1 MASKVVRRFLSQG
14 KEETTLNPEPITPIP
29 LFEGDAVIVDPK
41 PKDAKNETVEVG
53 EEKVVPK
60 SANSADDSSSL
71 GDDDPSIR
79 DIPINVRRIVSFED
93 DPTLPTLTFRYFV
106 LCIIFILPGAF
117 LSQLSHYRT
126 TSAPYSVFF
135 VQIASNYVGVW
146 LAKILPAW
154 NVRVPFTSFG
164 FNLNPGPFGVKEH
177 VLVTI
182 SAASGATYNLAYAP
196 VSIAELYFGQKINP
210 AIAIFFMWAVVITGY
225 SFAAISRQF
234 LLYDPQY
241 PWFQALCQTALFET
255 QKKQRE
261 HPSPT
266 SRKQM
271 ITFWAVLLGITLWQF
286 LPEFVFPMLGSL
298 ALLCWVAPRNAT
310 ANFIGAGFGGMGF
323 LNLSLDWSNVSSLG
337 NNGSLFLTPFWTQVL
352 IFLAFA
358 FNCWVLI
365 PAAKWGSLGSYKH
378 GLMNNHVLTANG
390 TRYPLMSLLTP
401 QATLNETAYEE
412 NGPLYLGT
420 QMLWNIFFDYAS
432 YTSAVAWMAL
442 FGYSQIKAT
451 IKKLRARNNGKKGE
465 SINFQYNDRLN
476 IIQRSYK
483 EVPLW
488 WYLVL
493 FLASF
498 VIITAMVASDNLF
511 IPWWTYL
518 VALLTGAVIVTPLG
532 WLYAISNFQLA
543 IGTTNELL
551 YGLMINAVKGHK
563 NPTGA
568 TVYSSIA
575 GDAWYRAQYM
585 LQDQKIGHYMHIP
598 PRATF
603 FSQVFGAT
611 LGIPINYAVIRWVT
625 DSKFDYLTGEKSDPT
640 HQWTGQSLA
649 SSLSTSVQYVLVVS
663 LKILGKLSEHLIKY
677 VKGPKRL
684 FQEPQF
690 KVLPYGFLAGIIA
703 PMIIFALHK
712 SFPNSKLKFRLWNT
726 TIFFSCLSSFYGNIS
741 TGYTS
746 QFIGS
751 FVVMYWAFRYRY
763 KLWAKYNYILAAAF
777 DAGFNF
783 NMLLIFLF
791 FGSGKITTMPHWWG
805 NREESSE
812 RCFALDS

>member
-1 MASKVVRRFLSQG
+1 MASRLFRRFQSQN
-14 KEETTLNPEPITPIP
+14 KQEKTENSDPITPVP
-29 LFEGDAVIVDPK
+29 LFEGDAVLFDQK
-41 PKDAKNETVEVG
+41 ANDAKHHGVEIG
-53 EEKVVPK
+53 DEKIVPGGSSG
-60 SANSADDSSSL
+60 SAEDSSSI
-71 GDDDPSIR
+71 GDDDPTIR
-79 DIPINVRRIVSFED
+79 DIPINVRRIVSLED
-93 DPTLPTLTFRYFV
+93 DPTLPTITFRYFV
-106 LCIIFILPGAF
+106 LCLLFIIPGAF
-117 LSQLSHYRT
+117 LSQMSHYRT
-126 TSAPYSVFF
+126 TYAPYSVFF
-135 VQIASNYVGVW
+135 VQIASNYVGIW
-146 LAKILPAW
+146 LATVLPAW
-154 NVRVPFTSFG
+154 NVRVPFTSYG
-164 FNLNPGPFGVKEH
+164 FNMNPGPFGVKEH

-196 VSIAELYFGQKINP
+196 VSIAELYFGEKIHP
-210 AIAIFFMWAVVITGY
+210 AIAVFFMYAVVITGY

-261 HPSPT
+261 QPSPA

-271 ITFWAVLLGITLWQF
+271 MTFWIVLLGITLWQF

-298 ALLCWVAPRNAT
+298 AFLCWVAPRNAT

-323 LNLSLDWSNVSSLG
+323 LNLSFDWSNVSSLG
-337 NNGSLFLTPFWTQVL
+337 NSGSLFLTPFWTQVL

-358 FNCWVLI
+358 TNCWILI
-365 PAAKWGSLGSYKH
+365 PAAKWGSLGGSYKH
-378 GLMNNHVLTANG
+378 GLMSNHVLTANG
-390 TRYPLMSLLTP
+390 TRYPLLKLLTP
-401 QATLNETAYEE
+401 QATLNETAYEI
-412 NGPLYLGT
+412 NGPLYLGA
-420 QMLWNIFFDYAS
+420 QVRWGMFFDYAS
-432 YTSAVAWMAL
+432 YTSALVWMAL
-442 FGYSQIKAT
+442 FGFSQIKAT
-451 IKKLRARNNGKKGE
+451 IKKLRARNKSKSGE

-476 IIQRSYK
+476 IIQRSYP

-488 WYLVL
+488 WYIVL
-493 FLASF
+493 FLVSF
-498 VIITAMVASDNLF
+498 VAITAMVASGHLF

-518 VALLTGAVIVTPLG
+518 VALLTGALIVTPLG

-543 IGTTNELL
+543 IGTTNELF
-551 YGLMINAVKGHK
+551 YGLMINAVSGHK

-585 LQDQKIGHYMHIP
+585 LQDQKIGHFMHIP

-603 FSQVFGAT
+603 FSQIFGAT
-611 LGIPINYAVIRWVT
+611 LGIPINYAVIRWVI
-625 DSKFDYLTGEKSDPT
+625 DSKFDYLTGQKEDPS

-649 SSLSTSVQYVLVVS
+649 GSLATSVQYVLV
-663 LKILGKLSEHLIKY
+663 
-677 VKGPKRL
+677 GPQKL
-684 FQEPQF
+684 FQEPLF
-690 KVLPYGFLAGIIA
+690 KALPYGFLAGVIA

-712 SFPNSKLKFRLWNT
+712 TFPNSKLKFRLWNT
-726 TIFFSCLSSFYGNIS
+726 TIFFSCLSGFYGNIS

-751 FVVMYWAFRYRY
+751 FIVMYWAFRYRY
-763 KLWAKYNYILAAAF
+763 NLWAKYNYILAAAF

-791 FGSGKITTMPHWWG
+791 FGSGKVTTMPFWWG
-805 NREESSE
+805 NREGSSE

>member
-1 MASKVVRRFLSQG
+1 MASKLINRFRTQDKHEPS
-14 KEETTLNPEPITPIP
+14 TNDPITPIP
-29 LFEGDAVIVDPK
+29 IFEGDAVLVDPK
-41 PKDAKNETVEVG
+41 PAASKHAAIEVG
-53 EEKVVPK
+53 DEKVVPGSSTCGDE
-60 SANSADDSSSL
+60 SASVF
-71 GDDDPSIR
+71 GDDDPTVR
-79 DIPINVRRIVSFED
+79 DIPINVRRIVSLED
-93 DPTLPTLTFRYFV
+93 DPNLPTLTFRYFV
-106 LCIIFILPGAF
+106 LCIIFIIPGAF
-117 LSQLSHYRT
+117 LSQMSHYRT
-126 TSAPYSVFF
+126 TYAPYSVFF

-146 LAKILPAW
+146 LAKVLPAW
-154 NVRVPFTSFG
+154 NVRVPFTSYG

-196 VSIAELYFGQKINP
+196 VSIAELYFGQKIHP
-210 AIAIFFMWAVVITGY
+210 AIAIFFMWSVVITGY

-261 HPSPT
+261 YPSAT

-271 ITFWAVLLGITLWQF
+271 HTFWAVLGAVTLWQF
-286 LPEFVFPMLGSL
+286 LPEFAFPMLGSL
-298 ALLCWVAPRNAT
+298 AFLCWVAPKNAT

-337 NNGSLFLTPFWTQVL
+337 NNGSLFLTPFWTQVI

-358 FNCWVLI
+358 VNCWVLI

-378 GLMNNHVLTANG
+378 GLMSNHVLTANG
-390 TRYPLMSLLTP
+390 TRYPLTSLLTP

-420 QMLWNIFFDYAS
+420 QMLWGMFFDYAS
-432 YTSAVAWMAL
+432 YTSALAWMAL
-442 FGYSQIKAT
+442 FGFSQLRAT
-451 IKKLRARNNGKKGE
+451 IKKLRARNNSKNGE
-465 SINFQYNDRLN
+465 SINFHYNDRLN
-476 IIQRSYK
+476 ILQRSYK

-488 WYLVL
+488 WYIVL
-493 FLASF
+493 FLFSF
-498 VIITAMVASDNLF
+498 VAITAMVASDHLY

-518 VALLTGAVIVTPLG
+518 VSLLTGAIIVTPLG
-532 WLYAISNFQLA
+532 WLYAISNFQLP

-603 FSQVFGAT
+603 FSQIFGAT
-611 LGIPINYAVIRWVT
+611 LGIPINYAVIRWVIN
-625 DSKFDYLTGEKSDPT
+625 SKFDYLTGEKDDPT

-649 SSLSTSVQYVLVVS
+649 SSLSTSVQYVLV
-663 LKILGKLSEHLIKY
+663 
-677 VKGPKRL
+677 GPKKL
-684 FQEPQF
+684 FQEPLF
-690 KVLPYGFLAGIIA
+690 KVVPYGFLAGLLV
-703 PMIIFALHK
+703 PVLIFLMHK
-712 SFPNSKLKFRLWNT
+712 TFPDSKLKFRLWNT
-726 TIFFSCLSSFYGNIS
+726 TIFFSCLSNFYGNIS

-777 DAGFNF
+777 DAGFNL
-783 NMLLIFLF
+783 NMLLIFLC
-791 FGSGKITTMPHWWG
+791 FGSGKITTMPYWWG

>member
-1 MASKVVRRFLSQG
+1 MASKLVKRFLSQNDRNLSS
-14 KEETTLNPEPITPIP
+14 TTDPITPAP
-29 LFEGDAVIVDPK
+29 LFEGDAILVDPK
-41 PKDAKNETVEVG
+41 PKELKNVAVEIG
-53 EEKVVPK
+53 DEKVIPID
-60 SANSADDSSSL
+60 SNSGDESSSVF
-71 GDDDPSIR
+71 GDDDPTIR

-93 DPTLPTLTFRYFV
+93 DPLLPTLTFRYFV
-106 LCIIFILPGAF
+106 LCIIFIIPGAF

-126 TSAPYSVFF
+126 TYAPYSVFF
-135 VQIASNYVGVW
+135 VQIASNYVGIW
-146 LAKILPAW
+146 LAKVLPAW
-154 NVRVPFTSFG
+154 NIRVPFTSRS
-164 FNLNPGPFGVKEH
+164 FNLNPGPFGSKEH

-182 SAASGATYNLAYAP
+182 SAASGATYNLAYGP
-196 VSIAELYFGQKINP
+196 ISIAELYFGQKINP
-210 AIAIFFMWAVVITGY
+210 GIAIIFMWAVVITGY

-271 ITFWAVLLGITLWQF
+271 ITFWAVLAAVTAWQF
-286 LPEFVFPMLGSL
+286 LPEFIFPMLGSL
-298 ALLCWVAPRNAT
+298 AFLCWVAPRNAT

-358 FNCWVLI
+358 VNCWVLI
-365 PAAKWGSLGSYKH
+365 PAAKWGSLGSYKY
-378 GLMNNHVLTANG
+378 GLMSNHVLTANG
-390 TRYPLMSLLTP
+390 TRYPLMDLLTP
-401 QATLNETAYEE
+401 QVTLNETAYEE

-420 QMLWNIFFDYAS
+420 QMLWGMFFDYAS
-432 YTSAVAWMAL
+432 YTSALMWMAL
-442 FGYSQIKAT
+442 FGFSQIRTT
-451 IKKLRARNNGKKGE
+451 IKKIRARNSSKNGE

-493 FLASF
+493 FLSSF
-498 VIITAMVASDNLF
+498 VAITAMVASGHLY

-518 VALLTGAVIVTPLG
+518 VALLTGAIIVTPLG

-551 YGLMINAVKGHK
+551 YGLMINAVGGHK

-611 LGIPINYAVIRWVT
+611 LGIPINYAVIRWVI
-625 DSKFDYLTGEKSDPT
+625 DSKFDYLTGEKEDPT
-640 HQWTGQSLA
+640 HQWTAQSLA
-649 SSLSTSVQYVLVVS
+649 SMLSTSVQYVLV
-663 LKILGKLSEHLIKY
+663 
-677 VKGPKRL
+677 GPKKL
-684 FQEPQF
+684 FQEPLF
-690 KVLPYGFLAGIIA
+690 KAVPYGFLAGFGA
-703 PMIIFALHK
+703 PIIIFFLHK
-712 SFPNSKLKFRLWNT
+712 AFPNSKLKFRLWNT
-726 TIFFSCLSSFYGNIS
+726 TIFFSCLSGFYGNIS

-777 DAGFNF
+777 DAGFNL
-783 NMLLIFLF
+783 NMLLIFLC
-791 FGSGKITTMPHWWG
+791 FGSGKITTMPFWWG